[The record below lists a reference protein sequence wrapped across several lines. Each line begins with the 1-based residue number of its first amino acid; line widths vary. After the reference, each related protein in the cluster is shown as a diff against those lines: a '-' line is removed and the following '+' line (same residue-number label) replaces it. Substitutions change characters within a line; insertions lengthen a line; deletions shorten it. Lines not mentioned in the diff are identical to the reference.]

1 MLKLYKQTR
10 SGLQYWEAWEDEEKI
25 VTHRGTLGETGVTV
39 EIPLSV
45 SEDAELLIE
54 RESKPHRA
62 NGFEEREPVA
72 ELVVQYKCENWGSPE
87 DLDKRHRV
95 EDLMNECLGWTG
107 NGHCD
112 GGDIGSGTINIFSYV
127 IDPEIAAKTT
137 IECLREENLLEGAII
152 AIRENIEQEVE
163 EYLVRWPESF
173 KGEFFPA

>member
-1 MLKLYKQTR
+1 MTQ
-10 SGLQYWEAWEDEEKI
+10 SNFS
-25 VTHRGTLGETGVTV
+25 
-39 EIPLSV
+39 LSSASV
-45 SEDAELLIE
+45 MI
-54 RESKPHRA
+54 
-62 NGFEEREPVA
+62 
-72 ELVVQYKCENWGSPE
+72 
-87 DLDKRHRV
+87 
-95 EDLMNECLGWTG
+95 DLMNECLGWTG

-173 KGEFFPA
+173 KGEFFPV